1 MLGQARTTPVSR
13 RPRAAPRQGRPA
25 RCSRPGREGSRHG
38 LEEFTE
44 VKYVCIAVAKSAW
57 TAMQDEHKQTGGDG
71 RRIDMAAPSEPL
83 QLFGFWR
90 SLATYRVRIG
100 LRLKG
105 FDWTEEMVDLLK
117 GEQYDASFGAHNP
130 QQRLPVLL
138 LDEGR
143 ALAQSLAILEYL
155 EEVRPEPALWPENC
169 YRRARARQFALISI
183 ADCHPL
189 IVPRVRGYLA
199 ETFGADDAAIE
210 AWGRHWM
217 DQGLRAMQALLARPE
232 RPQGAFCYG
241 NTPGIADI
249 ALASH
254 CAGAGYFNCPLDPYA
269 DVQAILERCMALPA
283 FSETHPL
290 VIKAATGA
298 DSP

>member
-1 MLGQARTTPVSR
+1 
-13 RPRAAPRQGRPA
+13 
-25 RCSRPGREGSRHG
+25 
-38 LEEFTE
+38 
-44 VKYVCIAVAKSAW
+44 
-57 TAMQDEHKQTGGDG
+57 
-71 RRIDMAAPSEPL
+71 MAAPTEPL

-105 FDWTEEMVDLLK
+105 INWTEEIVDLLK
-117 GEQYDASFGAHNP
+117 GEQYEESFAARNP
-130 QQRLPVLL
+130 QQRLPVLML
-138 LDEGR
+138 SDAH

-155 EEVRPEPALWPENC
+155 DEVRPEPALWPEN
-169 YRRARARQFALISI
+169 RDQRALARQFALISI
-183 ADCHPL
+183 ADSHPL
-189 IVPRVRGYLA
+189 IVPRVRRYLA
-199 ETFGADDAAIE
+199 ETFGADEAAIE

-217 DQGLRAMQALLARPE
+217 DQGLGAMEALLARPE

-241 NTPGIADI
+241 DTPGIADI

-254 CAGAGYFNCPLDPYA
+254 CAGAGYFNCPLEPYA
-269 DVQAILERCMALPA
+269 GVQEILERCMALPA

-298 DSP
+298 DSS

>member
-1 MLGQARTTPVSR
+1 
-13 RPRAAPRQGRPA
+13 
-25 RCSRPGREGSRHG
+25 
-38 LEEFTE
+38 
-44 VKYVCIAVAKSAW
+44 
-57 TAMQDEHKQTGGDG
+57 
-71 RRIDMAAPSEPL
+71 MAAPSEAL

-105 FDWTEEMVDLLK
+105 IDWTEEIVDLLK
-117 GEQYDASFGAHNP
+117 GQQYEESFAARNP
-130 QQRLPVLL
+130 QQRLPVLM
-138 LDEGR
+138 LDDAR

-155 EEVRPEPALWPENC
+155 DEVHPEPALWPEN
-169 YRRARARQFALISI
+169 RDQRALARQFALISI

-189 IVPRVRGYLA
+189 IVPRVRRYLA
-199 ETFGADDAAIE
+199 ETFGADEAAIE

-217 DQGLRAMQALLARPE
+217 DQGLGAMEALLARPE

-241 NTPGIADI
+241 DTPGIADI

-269 DVQAILERCMALPA
+269 GVQAILERCMALPA

-290 VIKAATGA
+290 VLKAATGA
-298 DSP
+298 AGS